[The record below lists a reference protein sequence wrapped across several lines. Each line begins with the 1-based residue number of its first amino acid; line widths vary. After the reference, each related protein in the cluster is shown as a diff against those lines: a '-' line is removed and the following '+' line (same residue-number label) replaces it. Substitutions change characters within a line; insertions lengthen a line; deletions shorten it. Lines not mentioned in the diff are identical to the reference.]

1 MENGDSLLLNRFR
14 FERRQSFLCP
24 YLHFF
29 EFRFKVSQLNVS
41 GYIFFAAWFRGNI
54 TVPQS
59 FFWENKC
66 LLGIWRKF
74 HNCSSV
80 EKTSESHPR
89 HLKITYKMAL
99 TKVTLQTSQLV
110 AVKEDTADWKVAIKC
125 LVDNATARNMVDLLL
140 VITILVLL
148 GIAAPII
155 RGDHCGELFLTVT
168 VG

>member
-1 MENGDSLLLNRFR
+1 
-14 FERRQSFLCP
+14 
-24 YLHFF
+24 
-29 EFRFKVSQLNVS
+29 
-41 GYIFFAAWFRGNI
+41 
-54 TVPQS
+54 
-59 FFWENKC
+59 
-66 LLGIWRKF
+66 
-74 HNCSSV
+74 
-80 EKTSESHPR
+80 
-89 HLKITYKMAL
+89 MAL

-110 AVKEDTADWKVAIKC
+110 AVKEDTADWKATIKC